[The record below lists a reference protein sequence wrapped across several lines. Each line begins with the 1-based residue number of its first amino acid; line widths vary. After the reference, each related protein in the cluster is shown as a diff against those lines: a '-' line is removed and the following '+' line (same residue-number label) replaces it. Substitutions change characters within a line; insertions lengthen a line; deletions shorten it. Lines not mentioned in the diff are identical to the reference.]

1 MLFNTGSVPHY
12 KYGVPGF
19 IKFKKIFNTGS
30 ILVFSMIELNKYK
43 KDISQI
49 CASLSV
55 QRLELVGSAA
65 RDDFQPDTSDID
77 VLVDFKGNEKL
88 FERYFDLK
96 EQLEKCFGRRVDVIQ
111 SSALKNPYVKK
122 SIDCDRIALYES

>member
-1 MLFNTGSVPHY
+1 
-12 KYGVPGF
+12 
-19 IKFKKIFNTGS
+19 
-30 ILVFSMIELNKYK
+30 MIELKKYK
-43 KDISQI
+43 KDILQI
-49 CASLSV
+49 CTSLSV

-111 SSALKNPYVKK
+111 SAALKNPYVKE
-122 SIDCDRIALYES
+122 SIDCDRIALCES